1 MTTASQKQ
9 IDASKDAQAGR
20 KTADVTDT
28 KQTGKIVRDLKVTGL
43 DWDQEHGEHV
53 LVFEDGGRRN
63 VTQQFFNEHGVKVG
77 GTFTTDDA
85 GTDGWKK

>member
-9 IDASKDAQAGR
+9 IDARNDAVNGT
-20 KTADVTDT
+20 KSGDTGTT
-28 KQTGKIVRDLKVTGL
+28 KQTRNIVRDLKVTGL
-43 DWDQEHGEHV
+43 DWDQEHGEHT
-53 LVFEDGGRRN
+53 LIFEDGSKRN
-63 VTQQFFNEHGVKVG
+63 VSQQFFTEHGVKVG